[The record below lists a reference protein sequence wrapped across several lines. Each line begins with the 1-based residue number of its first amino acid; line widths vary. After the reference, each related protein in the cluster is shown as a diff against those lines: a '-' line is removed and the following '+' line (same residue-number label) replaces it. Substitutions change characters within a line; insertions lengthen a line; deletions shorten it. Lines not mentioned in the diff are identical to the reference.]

1 MIKQPSSLQDI
12 VQNHLCSGCGGCAAM
27 APTAIEMAETEDE
40 NRRPHIKKNIERS
53 LEQAIV
59 RSCPGA
65 VSGSSDMSSH
75 VTQAW
80 GPVFEV
86 WEGYA
91 ADENIRYQGSSGGG
105 VTALSLF
112 ALEAL
117 NYGGV
122 LHVKAR
128 KDQPKLNEAALSTN
142 RVELMEGAGSRYAPA
157 SVCDRLDL
165 VSSASEKCV
174 FVGKPCDVAGANA
187 VAAHDQ
193 KIAKNI
199 GLTISIFCAGTPS
212 HKGTNALL
220 TALAPTV
227 QARLSELKYR
237 GSGWPGDM
245 QATWQDDAGTVQ
257 TKSTSYADGWGNIL
271 QKYRQWRCHT
281 CADHTGETADISVGD
296 PWQTPPDGVAHGKS
310 LIVVR
315 TARGREFMRRA
326 MNAGYI
332 VAEPRPSEILFDAQ
346 PNLFVT
352 KGAVWARSLI
362 TSLLGRGAPSLR
374 RDSFACW
381 LQLPTKT
388 KIQSIV
394 GTAKRV
400 FTKKLYRSKQTNWLK
415 DGNVL

>member
-1 MIKQPSSLQDI
+1 MTKQPSSLQDI
-12 VQNHLCSGCGGCAAM
+12 VQNRLCSGCGACAAM
-27 APTAIEMAETEDE
+27 APDSIMMAETQDE
-40 NRRPHIKKNIERS
+40 NRRPNIKENIERS
-53 LEQAIV
+53 LEQTIV
-59 RSCPGA
+59 RACPGA
-65 VSGSSDMSSH
+65 MSGGSDMSSD

-117 NYGGV
+117 DYGGV

-128 KDQPKLNEAALSTN
+128 KDQPTLNEAALSTN
-142 RVELMEGAGSRYAPA
+142 RSELLEGAGSRYSPA

-165 VSSASEKCV
+165 VSSAHDKCV

-193 KIAKNI
+193 KIAENI

-212 HKGTNALL
+212 HEGTRALL
-220 TALAPTV
+220 TALAPKER
-227 QARLSELKYR
+227 ASLSALKYR

-245 QATWQDDAGTVQ
+245 EATWQDETGTVQ

-315 TARGREFMRRA
+315 TERGREFMRRA
-326 MNAGYI
+326 MQAGYI
-332 VAEPRPSEILFDAQ
+332 AAESRSPEILFGAQ

-352 KGAVWARSLI
+352 KGAVWARSVVSGI
-362 TSLLGRGAPSLR
+362 LGRGAPSLR

-381 LQLPTKT
+381 LRLPL
-388 KIQSIV
+388 KIKVQSIV

-400 FTKKLYRSKQTNWLK
+400 FTKDLYRSKQTNWLK
-415 DGNVL
+415 EGNLL

>member
-1 MIKQPSSLQDI
+1 MIAQPSSLQDI
-12 VQNHLCSGCGGCAAM
+12 VQNRLCSGCGACAAM
-27 APTAIEMAETEDE
+27 APASIEMRETKDE
-40 NRRPHIKKNIERS
+40 NRRPYFRKNIERS

-59 RSCPGA
+59 KACPGA
-65 VSGSSDMSSH
+65 AAGDSDMSSD

-80 GPVFEV
+80 GPVLEV

-91 ADENIRYQGSSGGG
+91 ADEDIRYQGSSGGG

-117 NYGGV
+117 EYSGV

-128 KDQPKLNEAALSTN
+128 KDQPTLNEAALSTN
-142 RVELMEGAGSRYAPA
+142 RAELMEGAGSRYAPA
-157 SVCDRLDL
+157 SVCDHLDL
-165 VSSASEKCV
+165 VSEAADKCV
-174 FVGKPCDVAGANA
+174 FVGKPCDVAGAAA
-187 VAAHDQ
+187 VASRDKKVAE
-193 KIAKNI
+193 KL

-220 TALAPTV
+220 KALAPNGK
-227 QARLSELKYR
+227 ASLSALKYR
-237 GSGWPGDM
+237 GNGWPGDM
-245 QATWQDDAGTVQ
+245 EATWQDTAGELQ

-315 TARGREFMRRA
+315 TERGREIMSEA
-326 MNAGYI
+326 MAAGYI
-332 VAEPRPSEILFDAQ
+332 TAKPQSPKVLFDAQ

-352 KGAVWARSLI
+352 KGAVWARSVVSGI
-362 TSLLGRGAPSLR
+362 LGRGAPSLR

-381 LQLPTKT
+381 LKLPLKT
-388 KIQSIV
+388 KAQSFI

-400 FTKKLYRSKQTNWLK
+400 FTKNLYQRKQTSWLQEGK
-415 DGNVL
+415 LL

>member
-12 VQNHLCSGCGGCAAM
+12 IQNRLCSGCGACAAM
-27 APTAIEMAETEDE
+27 APNAITMDETDDE
-40 NRRPHIKKNIERS
+40 NRRPNIKKIIEKN

-59 RSCPGA
+59 KACPGA
-65 VSGSSDMSSH
+65 SSGGSDMSSD

-91 ADENIRYQGSSGGG
+91 ADESIRYQGSSGGG

-117 NYGGV
+117 SYSGV

-128 KDQPKLNEAALSTN
+128 KDQPTLNEAALSTN
-142 RVELMEGAGSRYAPA
+142 RLELLEGAGSRYAPA

-165 VSSASEKCV
+165 VASAPDKCV
-174 FVGKPCDVAGANA
+174 FVGKPCDVAGAVA
-187 VAAHDQ
+187 VAAHDP

-212 HKGTNALL
+212 HNGTKALL
-220 TALAPTV
+220 TALAPKRKASLT
-227 QARLSELKYR
+227 ALKYR
-237 GSGWPGDM
+237 GNGWPGDM
-245 QATWQDDAGTVQ
+245 EATWQDEAGDVQ

-281 CADHTGETADISVGD
+281 CADHTGESADISVGD

-315 TARGREFMRRA
+315 TERGREIMRRA
-326 MNAGYI
+326 MAEGYI
-332 VAEPRPSEILFDAQ
+332 VAVPRSPKILFDAQ

-352 KGAVWARSLI
+352 KGAVWARSI
-362 TSLLGRGAPSLR
+362 VSGILGRGAPSLR

-381 LQLPTKT
+381 LQLPLKT
-388 KIQSIV
+388 KMQSIA
-394 GTAKRV
+394 GTAKRI
-400 FTKKLYRSKQTNWLK
+400 FTKKLYRRKQTNWLK
-415 DGNVL
+415 EGNLL